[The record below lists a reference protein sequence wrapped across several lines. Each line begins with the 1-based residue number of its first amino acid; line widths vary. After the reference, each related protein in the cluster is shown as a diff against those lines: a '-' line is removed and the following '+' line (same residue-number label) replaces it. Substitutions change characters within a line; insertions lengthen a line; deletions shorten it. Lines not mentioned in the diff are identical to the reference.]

1 MKGRI
6 MFKQF
11 LKVLLVA
18 AVVLAVF
25 CGISF
30 AQGNRDA
37 AFEHVRQVHARN
49 TNRLLATKG
58 IQGSAVG
65 MDLMD
70 KPVVMVFAAGH
81 GIAGIPDE
89 IDDVPVQV
97 VVTGKFYAKDKP
109 ENPGNGGG
117 KKKIDPTSRFER
129 PVPIGVSTGNA
140 NSCSAGTIGC
150 KVIDGDGN
158 AYALSNNH
166 VFALENTAQLGD
178 EIIQPGLIDTG
189 CTYDPLN
196 VLGSLFAYVP
206 IVFGAENT
214 VDAAIASVPDGN
226 LGNST
231 PSDGYGTPKSTS
243 VAAEVNQSVQ
253 KYGRTSSLTK
263 GTVTGIDAN
272 VMVGYGGRDALFV
285 GQIIVESRK
294 PFILP
299 GDSGSLL
306 VTKSHK
312 EPVGLLFAGNSTGQ
326 MAVAN
331 PIDDV
336 LAAFGVTIDGKE

>member
-1 MKGRI
+1 LKGTV

-18 AVVLAVF
+18 AVILAVF
-25 CGISF
+25 CGMSS

-49 TNRLLATKG
+49 TNRLLAIKG
-58 IQGSAVG
+58 IQGSAVS

-97 VVTGKFYAKDKP
+97 VVTGKFYAMVKP
-109 ENPGNGGG
+109 KNPGGG
-117 KKKIDPTSRFER
+117 KTKSDPTDRFAR

-150 KVIDGDGN
+150 RVTDGDGN

-196 VLGSLFAYVP
+196 SLGSLSAYVP

-214 VDAAIASVPDGN
+214 VDAAIASVPGGN

-272 VMVGYGGRDALFV
+272 VMVGYDGGDALFV

-306 VTKSHK
+306 VTKSRK

>member
-1 MKGRI
+1 

-25 CGISF
+25 CGMSF

-37 AFEHVRQVHARN
+37 AFERVRQVHARN
-49 TNRLLATKG
+49 TNRLLAIKG

-70 KPVVMVFAAGH
+70 RPVVMVFAAGH

-89 IDDVPVQV
+89 IDDIPVQV
-97 VVTGKFYAKDKP
+97 VVTGEFYAMAKP
-109 ENPGNGGG
+109 DNPGNGKGG
-117 KKKIDPTSRFER
+117 GGGDKEKVDPTSRFAR

-140 NSCSAGTIGC
+140 NHCSAGTIGC
-150 KVIDGDGN
+150 RVIDGDGN
-158 AYALSNNH
+158 GYALSNNH
-166 VFALENTAQLGD
+166 VFALENTAQLDD

-196 VLGSLFAYVP
+196 SLGRLSAYVQ
-206 IVFGAENT
+206 IGFGEENT
-214 VDAAIASVPDGN
+214 VDAAIASVPGGN

-263 GTVTGIDAN
+263 GTVTGIDAS
-272 VMVGYGGRDALFV
+272 VLVGYGGRDALFV

-294 PFILP
+294 PFIKP

-306 VTKSHK
+306 VTKSRK